1 MKKLLLLLAMSCI
14 CFYSNGQSSF
24 GIKAGVNLASM
35 SGLED
40 DLDDGF
46 DAAIHPLVAASIV
59 GKIELSYSANLL
71 LELGL
76 VQRGARFTIDDSGAE
91 GDLSLTFNQIQFSPS
106 IAFNVS
112 DEFSIG
118 FGPYIGHATEFT
130 TKGSVSYDGDTESY
144 EEDNDFEKENEID
157 YGVNV
162 SFNYLI
168 DDSFLISAGYSKG
181 LMDYNSEYEGADVSN
196 NSGIMIS
203 VGYFFGN

>member
-1 MKKLLLLLAMSCI
+1 MKKLFLLLSMSCI
-14 CFYSNGQSSF
+14 CFYSNGQNAF

-46 DAAIHPLVAASIV
+46 DASIHPLVAASIV

-76 VQRGARFTIDDSGAE
+76 VQRGAKFTIDEQGVE
-91 GDLSLTFNQIQFSPS
+91 GDISLTFNQIQFSPGVS
-106 IAFNVS
+106 FNVS
-112 DEFSIG
+112 DEFSIA
-118 FGPYIGHATEFT
+118 FGPYLGYASEFS
-130 TKGSVSYDGDTESY
+130 TKASVSYDGETESS
-144 EEDNDFEKENEID
+144 EDTGEFDKENEID

-181 LMDYNSEYEGADVSN
+181 LMDYNSEYEDADVSN
-196 NSGIMIS
+196 NGGIMIS
-203 VGYFFGN
+203 VGYFFVN